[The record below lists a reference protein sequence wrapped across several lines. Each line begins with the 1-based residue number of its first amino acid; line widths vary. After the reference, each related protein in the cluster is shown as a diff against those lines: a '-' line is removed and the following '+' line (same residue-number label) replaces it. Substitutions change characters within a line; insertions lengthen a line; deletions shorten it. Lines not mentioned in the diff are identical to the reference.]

1 MSEDANVE
9 LARRLLAAFEAGD
22 ESVVDELIHPAH
34 RDHGAP
40 DRPAGPDGV
49 RAAIRWVRETFGE
62 RRIVPEDIIAN
73 GDRVVA
79 RIRVS
84 AVGIGDV
91 CGIAA
96 AGRRLEVEHV
106 HIWRVAGCR
115 LVEHWT
121 VRDDLGALRQLGA
134 AAVGATASNHQPA
147 KGPTCTY

>member
-9 LARRLLAAFEAGD
+9 LVRRLLAAFEAGD

-62 RRIVPEDIIAN
+62 PT
-73 GDRVVA
+73 DRARGHHRQRGSVFA

-96 AGRRLEVEHV
+96 AGCRLEVEHV

-134 AAVGATASNHQPA
+134 APVIAPASNHQPA